1 MTPNA
6 QATLLPYANPTLSES
21 GASFTSAPPIRR
33 QYLQIKQRFPD
44 TILLFRLGD
53 FYETFEDDAETA
65 SRLLD
70 IVLTSRE
77 MGKGV
82 RVPMAGI
89 PHHAADGHIARLV
102 AAGHKVA
109 ICEQI
114 GGLDRGRT
122 LIDRDVTRIVT
133 PGTVTDPAMLD
144 SHRNSYIAA
153 VVYDRSRAGIAYA
166 DLSTGEFAATQLAA
180 GSPAEAH
187 AAAARELK
195 RLGAVEVVL
204 PPEQADADSAVIEPW
219 LPQGL
224 TVSRLDSWL
233 WKPERA
239 RETLLQHF
247 AVQSLDGFGLAEQ
260 RMALQAAGALLAYL
274 ADTQRSS
281 LVQITAIRTYSV
293 SGFMELDLQA
303 RRNLELAESARGDKK
318 HGLLAVLD
326 ETRTPMGGRLLRRW
340 LGQPLLDLE
349 TTHTRQDAVEHFV
362 TDALARAAIRQA
374 LNKIGDI
381 ERLANRA
388 LTGVIGPRELG
399 VLRQSLELVAK
410 IEAEAADIPG
420 CPSLTAARTAC
431 QTVQELL
438 SRALPDDPPAGPGN
452 GDAIRPGF
460 APELDEHDRAVREA
474 RAWIAGLERQERQR
488 TGIRTLKVGYNRVF
502 GYYIEISTSALAA
515 AEKERTVASASSHE
529 SPAVLP
535 AEYQVRQS
543 LANATRYIT
552 AQLKEAETRVLG
564 AQEVLAQLEADL
576 LRRVV
581 AEVAAHVER
590 LRETAAA
597 IGYLDV
603 ITTFAE
609 VAAGRG
615 FCRPVVDDSL
625 TIDIAAGRHPTL
637 ETLLPAGEF
646 VPNDAL
652 LDDGDR
658 RITILTGPN
667 MAGKSSWLR
676 QTALIVLMA
685 QIGSFV
691 PASAARIGLVDR
703 IFTRIGAHDDISSG
717 QSTFMVEMLELA
729 NILHHATPRSL
740 VLLDE
745 IGRGTSTWDGLAIA
759 RAAVEYLHNSS
770 RLGCRTLFATHF
782 HELTSLADHLP
793 GVFCARM
800 DVLEEGD
807 RVVFLHR
814 VVPGGADR
822 SYGVH
827 VAELAG
833 VPRGLTR
840 RAREILTDL
849 EQRALTEGGKG
860 RRRAM
865 ATPALDHGA
874 LQLTLFAPPSPVV
887 TTLRDLDVESLSP
900 LEALTKLFELKR
912 LAAGETSQDA

>member
-1 MTPNA
+1 LNPNA
-6 QATLLPYANPTLSES
+6 QASLLPDA
-21 GASFTSAPPIRR
+21 ASAPPEHGTALKSVPPIRR
-33 QYLQIKQRFPD
+33 QYLQIKRRFPD

-53 FYETFEDDAETA
+53 FYETFEDDAEIA
-65 SRLLD
+65 ARVLD

-102 AAGHKVA
+102 SAGHKVA

-153 VVYDRSRAGIAYA
+153 VVFDRARAGIAYA
-166 DLSTGEFAATQLAA
+166 DLSTGEFAATQLVA
-180 GSPAEAH
+180 GSPDEAY
-187 AAAARELK
+187 AAAGRELL

-204 PPEQADADSAVIEPW
+204 PADHENADGAPTGQW
-219 LPQGL
+219 LPTSL
-224 TVSRLDSWL
+224 AVSHIDSWL
-233 WKPERA
+233 WKAERA
-239 RETLLQHF
+239 RESLLQHF
-247 AVQSLDGFGLAEQ
+247 AVQSLDGFGLGEQ
-260 RMALQAAGALLAYL
+260 RMAVQAAGALLAYL
-274 ADTQRSS
+274 ADTQRSA
-281 LVQITAIRTYSV
+281 LVQITEIHTYSA
-293 SGFMELDLQA
+293 SGFMELDLQV
-303 RRNLELAESARGDKK
+303 RRNLELTESARGDKR

-326 ETRTPMGGRLLRRW
+326 ETRTPMGARLLRRW
-340 LGQPLLDLE
+340 LGQPLLELE
-349 TTHTRQDAVEHFV
+349 KIQSRHDAVEHYV
-362 TDALARAAIRQA
+362 TDALARGAIRQA
-374 LNKIGDI
+374 LTKIGDI

-388 LTGVIGPRELG
+388 LTGAISPRELAA
-399 VLRQSLELVAK
+399 LRQSLGLVTK
-410 IEAEAADIPG
+410 IAAEMTDGAV
-420 CPSLTAARTAC
+420 CPSLQGVRDAC
-431 QTVQELL
+431 LAVQELL
-438 SRALPDDPPAGPGN
+438 CRALPDDPPAALGN

-460 APELDEHDRAVREA
+460 APELDAHDRAVREA
-474 RAWIAGLERQERQR
+474 RSWIAGLERQERQR

-502 GYYIEISTSALAA
+502 GYFIEIGTAALAA
-515 AEKERTVASASSHE
+515 AAKERAAAAE
-529 SPAVLP
+529 PPEVLP

-543 LANATRYIT
+543 LANATRYVT
-552 AQLKEAETRVLG
+552 AQLKEAESRVLG
-564 AQEVLAQLEADL
+564 AQEILAHLEADL
-576 LRRVV
+576 LQRIVSEVAGHVEELREAAATIAYIDVITTL
-581 AEVAAHVER
+581 AEVAA
-590 LRETAAA
+590 A
-597 IGYLDV
+597 
-603 ITTFAE
+603 
-609 VAAGRG
+609 RG
-615 FCRPVVDDSL
+615 FSRPVVDESL
-625 TIDIAAGRHPTL
+625 TIDITGGRHPTL
-637 ETLLPAGEF
+637 ETLLPSGEF
-646 VPNDAL
+646 VANDAM
-652 LDDGDR
+652 LDDADR

-691 PASAARIGLVDR
+691 PATSARIGLVDR
-703 IFTRIGAHDDISSG
+703 IFTRIGAHDDIASG
-717 QSTFMVEMLELA
+717 QSTFMVEMIELA

-759 RAAVEYLHNSS
+759 RAVVEYVHNSS

-782 HELTSLADHLP
+782 HELTALADHLP

-833 VPRGLTR
+833 VPRALTR

-849 EQRALTEGGKG
+849 EHHPSGDGAKG
-860 RRRAM
+860 RRRVM
-865 ATPALDHGA
+865 ASPAPENTSM
-874 LQLTLFAPPSPVV
+874 QLTLFAPPSPVV
-887 TTLRDLDVESLSP
+887 TAIRDLDVESLSP

-912 LAAGETSQDA
+912 LAGGESALDA

>member
-1 MTPNA
+1 LTPNA
-6 QATLLPYANPTLSES
+6 QAMLLPDAGSALSEES
-21 GASFTSAPPIRR
+21 ASFKATPPIRR

-65 SRLLD
+65 ARVLD
-70 IVLTSRE
+70 IVLTGRE
-77 MGKGV
+77 MGKGI

-153 VVYDRSRAGIAYA
+153 VVCERARAGIAYA

-180 GSPAEAH
+180 GSPDEVQ
-187 AAAARELK
+187 AAAGREVQ

-204 PPEQADADSAVIEPW
+204 PAEQANADGTPIEEW
-219 LPQGL
+219 LPTGL
-224 TVSRLDSWL
+224 TVSRLDPWL

-239 RETLLQHF
+239 SETLLQHF

-260 RMALQAAGALLAYL
+260 RMAVQAAGALLAYL
-274 ADTQRSS
+274 TDTQRSA
-281 LVQITAIRTYSV
+281 LVQITAIHTYSA

-303 RRNLELAESARGDKK
+303 RRNLELAESARGEKR
-318 HGLLAVLD
+318 HGLLAVID

-349 TTHTRQDAVEHFV
+349 TIHRRQDAVEHYLA
-362 TDALARAAIRQA
+362 DALARSAIRQA
-374 LNKIGDI
+374 LTKIGDI

-399 VLRQSLELVAK
+399 VLRESLELVTK
-410 IEAEAADIPG
+410 IDAEAADIPG
-420 CPSLTAARTAC
+420 CPALAEVRTAC
-431 QTVQELL
+431 QPVLELL
-438 SRALPDDPPAGPGN
+438 CRALPDEPPASPGN

-460 APELDEHDRAVREA
+460 APELDGHDQAVREA
-474 RAWIAGLERQERQR
+474 RSWIAGLERQERQR

-502 GYYIEISTSALAA
+502 GYYIEISATALAA
-515 AEKERTVASASSHE
+515 AEKERTGSGE

-543 LANATRYIT
+543 LSNATRYIT

-564 AQEVLAQLEADL
+564 AQEILAQLEADL
-576 LRRVV
+576 LRRIV
-581 AEVAAHVER
+581 AEVGAQVEA

-597 IGYLDV
+597 VAHLDV
-603 ITTFAE
+603 ITTLAD
-609 VAAGRG
+609 VAAARG

-625 TIDIAAGRHPTL
+625 TITIEDGRHPTL
-637 ETLLPAGEF
+637 ETLLQAGEF
-646 VPNDAL
+646 VPNDAV

-691 PASAARIGLVDR
+691 PATAARIGLVDR

-745 IGRGTSTWDGLAIA
+745 IGRGTSTWDGMAIA
-759 RAAVEYLHNSS
+759 RAVVEYLHNSS

-840 RAREILTDL
+840 RAREILADL
-849 EQRALTEGGKG
+849 EQRAASEAVKG
-860 RRRAM
+860 RQAM
-865 ATPALDHGA
+865 SSPTPDRTTM
-874 LQLTLFAPPSPVV
+874 QLTLFAPPSPV
-887 TTLRDLDVESLSP
+887 LSAIRELDVESLSP

-912 LAAGETSQDA
+912 MADGESSPDV

>member
-1 MTPNA
+1 LTLNA
-6 QATLLPYANPTLSES
+6 QATLLPNTARVLSEES
-21 GASFTSAPPIRR
+21 ASFKATPPIRR

-53 FYETFEDDAETA
+53 FYETFEADAETA
-65 SRLLD
+65 ARVLD

-77 MGKGV
+77 MGKGM

-114 GGLDRGRT
+114 GGLDRGRA

-153 VVYDRSRAGIAYA
+153 VVCERGRAGIAYA
-166 DLSTGEFAATQLAA
+166 DLSTGEFAATQLVA
-180 GSPAEAH
+180 GSPEEAQ
-187 AAAARELK
+187 AAAGREVQ
-195 RLGAVEVVL
+195 RLGALEVVL
-204 PPEQADADSAVIEPW
+204 PVEQASPDGAANDQWVPK
-219 LPQGL
+219 GL

-260 RMALQAAGALLAYL
+260 RMALQAAGALLTYL
-274 ADTQRSS
+274 ADTQRSA
-281 LVQITAIRTYSV
+281 LVQITAIHTYSATG
-293 SGFMELDLQA
+293 SMELDLQA
-303 RRNLELAESARGDKK
+303 RRNLELVESARGEKR

-340 LGQPLLDLE
+340 LSQPLLDLE
-349 TTHTRQDAVEHFV
+349 SIHRRQDAVEHFV
-362 TDALARAAIRQA
+362 GDALSRTAIRQA
-374 LNKIGDI
+374 LNKMGDI

-399 VLRQSLELVAK
+399 VLRQSLELVTN
-410 IEAEAADIPG
+410 IESETAHVPG
-420 CPSLTAARTAC
+420 CPSLDEGRTSC
-431 QTVQELL
+431 QAVHDLL
-438 SRALPDDPPAGPGN
+438 RRALPDEPPAGLGN

-460 APELDEHDRAVREA
+460 APELDEHDRGVREA

-502 GYYIEISTSALAA
+502 GYYIEISTTALTA
-515 AEKERTVASASSHE
+515 AEKERTAASGSE
-529 SPAVLP
+529 SPAILP
-535 AEYQVRQS
+535 ADYQVRQS

-581 AEVAAHVER
+581 AEVGAHVEA
-590 LRETAAA
+590 LRATAAA
-597 IGYLDV
+597 IAYLDV
-603 ITTFAE
+603 ITTLAE
-609 VAAGRG
+609 VAAARG
-615 FCRPVVDDSL
+615 FCRPLVDDSL
-625 TIDIAAGRHPTL
+625 TIDIAGGRHPTL
-637 ETLLPAGEF
+637 ETVLPAGEF

-691 PASAARIGLVDR
+691 PATTARIGLVDR

-759 RAAVEYLHNSS
+759 RAVVEYLHNSS

-782 HELTSLADHLP
+782 HELTALADHLP

-840 RAREILTDL
+840 RAREILIDL
-849 EQRALTEGGKG
+849 EQRAATEGAKG

-865 ATPALDHGA
+865 SSPAPDHA
-874 LQLTLFAPPSPVV
+874 SMQLTLFAPPSPVV

-912 LAAGETSQDA
+912 LAEGEASHDA

>member
-1 MTPNA
+1 LTPNA
-6 QATLLPYANPTLSES
+6 QATLLPNTDPVLREGS
-21 GASFTSAPPIRR
+21 ASFKAVPPIRR

-65 SRLLD
+65 ARVLD

-144 SHRNSYIAA
+144 SHRNTYIAA
-153 VVYDRSRAGIAYA
+153 VVCERTRAGIAYA
-166 DLSTGEFAATQLAA
+166 DLSTGEFAATQLVAASPNEVRAAA
-180 GSPAEAH
+180 G
-187 AAAARELK
+187 REVQ
-195 RLGAVEVVL
+195 RLGAVEVVV
-204 PPEQADADSAVIEPW
+204 PVEHEPADGAMTEQW
-219 LPQGL
+219 LPG
-224 TVSRLDSWL
+224 TVAVSRTDSWL

-260 RMALQAAGALLAYL
+260 RVAVQAAGALLAYL
-274 ADTQRSS
+274 ADTQRSA
-281 LVQITAIRTYSV
+281 LVQITAIHTYSA
-293 SGFMELDLQA
+293 SEFMELDLQV
-303 RRNLELAESARGDKK
+303 RRNLELAESARGEKR
-318 HGLLAVLD
+318 HGLIAVLD
-326 ETRTPMGGRLLRRW
+326 DTRTAMGARLLRRW

-349 TTHTRQDAVEHFV
+349 EIHRRQDAVERYV
-362 TDALARAAIRQA
+362 TDALGRAAIRQA

-388 LTGVIGPRELG
+388 LTGAISPRELG
-399 VLRQSLELVAK
+399 ILRQSLELVAQ
-410 IEAEAADIPG
+410 IAAETTDIPG
-420 CPSLTAARTAC
+420 SPSLTGARVAC
-431 QTVQELL
+431 QAVQELL
-438 SRALPDDPPAGPGN
+438 RRALPDDPPAVMGN

-460 APELDEHDRAVREA
+460 APELDDHDRAVREA

-502 GYYIEISTSALAA
+502 GYYIEISTSALAT
-515 AEKERTVASASSHE
+515 AEKERATAAE
-529 SPAVLP
+529 PTAVLP

-543 LANATRYIT
+543 LANATRYVT
-552 AQLKEAETRVLG
+552 AQLKEAESRVLG
-564 AQEVLAQLEADL
+564 AQEILAHLEADL
-576 LRRVV
+576 LQRIA
-581 AEVAAHVER
+581 AEVAAHAEA

-597 IGYLDV
+597 IAYIDV
-603 ITTFAE
+603 VTTLAD
-609 VAAGRG
+609 VAAARG
-615 FCRPVVDDSL
+615 LVRPIVDDSL
-625 TIDIAAGRHPTL
+625 TIDITGGRHPTL
-637 ETLLPAGEF
+637 ETLLPSGEF

-652 LDDGDR
+652 LDDGER

-691 PASAARIGLVDR
+691 PATGARIGLVDR
-703 IFTRIGAHDDISSG
+703 IFTRIGAHDDIASG

-759 RAAVEYLHNSS
+759 RAVVEYLHNSS

-782 HELTSLADHLP
+782 HELTALADHLP

-833 VPRGLTR
+833 VPRALTR

-849 EQRALTEGGKG
+849 EQRAAGDATKG

-865 ATPALDHGA
+865 SSPAPDTMTM
-874 LQLTLFAPPSPVV
+874 QLTLFAPPSPVV
-887 TTLRDLDVESLSP
+887 TAISELDVESLSP

-912 LAAGETSQDA
+912 LADGESSPDA

>member
-1 MTPNA
+1 LTANA
-6 QATLLPYANPTLSES
+6 QATLLPNTDPALAEGS
-21 GASFTSAPPIRR
+21 ASFTAAPPIRR

-65 SRLLD
+65 ARVLD

-82 RVPMAGI
+82 RFPMAGI

-114 GGLDRGRT
+114 GGLDRGRS

-144 SHRNSYIAA
+144 SHRNTYIAA
-153 VVYDRSRAGIAYA
+153 VVFERARAGIAYA

-180 GSPAEAH
+180 ASPDEVQ
-187 AAAARELK
+187 AAAGREVQ
-195 RLGAVEVVL
+195 RLGAVEVVV
-204 PPEQADADSAVIEPW
+204 PVDQAHGDGATTELW
-219 LPQGL
+219 LPTSL
-224 TVSRLDSWL
+224 AVSRTDSWH
-233 WKPERA
+233 WNPDRA
-239 RETLLQHF
+239 RETLQQHF
-247 AVQSLDGFGLAEQ
+247 AVQSLDGFGLADQ
-260 RMALQAAGALLAYL
+260 RIAVQAAGALLAYL
-274 ADTQRSS
+274 ADTQRSA
-281 LVQITAIRTYSV
+281 LVQITAIHTYSA

-303 RRNLELAESARGDKK
+303 RRNLELAESSRGEKR

-326 ETRTPMGGRLLRRW
+326 ETRTPMGARLLRRW

-349 TTHTRQDAVEHFV
+349 MIHRRQDAVEHYV
-362 TDALARAAIRQA
+362 TDALARAAIRQS
-374 LNKIGDI
+374 LNKIGDL

-388 LTGVIGPRELG
+388 LTGAISPRELG
-399 VLRQSLELVAK
+399 VLRQSLELVAE
-410 IEAEAADIPG
+410 IAAEATEIPG
-420 CPSLTAARTAC
+420 CPSLMGARDAC
-431 QTVQELL
+431 QAVQELL
-438 SRALPDDPPAGPGN
+438 RRALPDDPPAVLGN
-452 GDAIRPGF
+452 GDALRPGF

-502 GYYIEISTSALAA
+502 GYFIEISTSALAA
-515 AEKERTVASASSHE
+515 AEKERATATE
-529 SPAVLP
+529 PPAVLP

-543 LANATRYIT
+543 LANATRYVT
-552 AQLKEAETRVLG
+552 AQLKEAESRVLG
-564 AQEVLAQLEADL
+564 AQEILAHLEADL
-576 LRRVV
+576 LQRIV
-581 AEVAAHVER
+581 AEVAAHAEA
-590 LRETAAA
+590 LREAAAA
-597 IGYLDV
+597 IAYLDV
-603 ITTFAE
+603 VTTLGD
-609 VAAGRG
+609 VAAARG
-615 FCRPVVDDSL
+615 FIRPVVDDSL
-625 TIDIAAGRHPTL
+625 TIDITDGRHPTL
-637 ETLLPAGEF
+637 ETLLPSGDF
-646 VPNDAL
+646 VPNNAL
-652 LDDGDR
+652 LDDRER

-703 IFTRIGAHDDISSG
+703 IFTRIGAQDDIASG

-759 RAAVEYLHNSS
+759 RAVVEYIHNSS

-782 HELTSLADHLP
+782 HELTALADHLP
-793 GVFCARM
+793 GVFCARL

-833 VPRGLTR
+833 VPRALTR

-849 EQRALTEGGKG
+849 EQRAIIDGGKS
-860 RRRAM
+860 RRQAM
-865 ATPALDHGA
+865 ASPAPNHA
-874 LQLTLFAPPSPVV
+874 TMQLTLFAPPSPVV
-887 TTLRDLDVESLSP
+887 TAIRDLDVEALSP

-912 LAAGETSQDA
+912 LAEGESSPDA

>member
-1 MTPNA
+1 
-6 QATLLPYANPTLSES
+6 L
-21 GASFTSAPPIRR
+21 
-33 QYLQIKQRFPD
+33 
-44 TILLFRLGD
+44 
-53 FYETFEDDAETA
+53 
-65 SRLLD
+65 
-70 IVLTSRE
+70 
-77 MGKGV
+77 
-82 RVPMAGI
+82 
-89 PHHAADGHIARLV
+89 
-102 AAGHKVA
+102 
-109 ICEQI
+109 
-114 GGLDRGRT
+114 
-122 LIDRDVTRIVT
+122 
-133 PGTVTDPAMLD
+133 
-144 SHRNSYIAA
+144 
-153 VVYDRSRAGIAYA
+153 
-166 DLSTGEFAATQLAA
+166 AAT
-180 GSPAEAH
+180 
-187 AAAARELK
+187 
-195 RLGAVEVVL
+195 
-204 PPEQADADSAVIEPW
+204 
-219 LPQGL
+219 
-224 TVSRLDSWL
+224 
-233 WKPERA
+233 
-239 RETLLQHF
+239 
-247 AVQSLDGFGLAEQ
+247 
-260 RMALQAAGALLAYL
+260 
-274 ADTQRSS
+274 
-281 LVQITAIRTYSV
+281 RT
-293 SGFMELDLQA
+293 
-303 RRNLELAESARGDKK
+303 
-318 HGLLAVLD
+318 
-326 ETRTPMGGRLLRRW
+326 GR
-340 LGQPLLDLE
+340 
-349 TTHTRQDAVEHFV
+349 
-362 TDALARAAIRQA
+362 
-374 LNKIGDI
+374 
-381 ERLANRA
+381 
-388 LTGVIGPRELG
+388 
-399 VLRQSLELVAK
+399 
-410 IEAEAADIPG
+410 
-420 CPSLTAARTAC
+420 

-438 SRALPDDPPAGPGN
+438 SRALPDEPPAGPGN

-502 GYYIEISTSALAA
+502 GYYIEISATALAA
-515 AEKERTVASASSHE
+515 AEKERTAASSPE

-564 AQEVLAQLEADL
+564 AQEILAQLEADL

-581 AEVAAHVER
+581 AEVGTHIEA

-597 IGYLDV
+597 IAYLDV
-603 ITTFAE
+603 ITTLAD
-609 VAAGRG
+609 VAAARG
-615 FCRPVVDDSL
+615 FCRPDVDDSL

-691 PASAARIGLVDR
+691 PATAARIGLVDR

-759 RAAVEYLHNSS
+759 RAVVEYLHNSS

-782 HELTSLADHLP
+782 HELTVLADHLP

-849 EQRALTEGGKG
+849 EQRAATEGVTG

-865 ATPALDHGA
+865 STPAPDHGTM
-874 LQLTLFAPPSPVV
+874 QLTLFAPPSPVV

-912 LAAGETSQDA
+912 LAEGETSQDA

>member
-6 QATLLPYANPTLSES
+6 QATLLSNADPAQPEGS
-21 GASFTSAPPIRR
+21 ASFKAVPPIRR

-65 SRLLD
+65 ARVLD

-144 SHRNSYIAA
+144 SRRNAYIAA
-153 VVYDRSRAGIAYA
+153 VVCERTRAGIAYA
-166 DLSTGEFAATQLAA
+166 DLSTGEFAATQLVA
-180 GSPAEAH
+180 GSPDEVH
-187 AAAARELK
+187 AAAGREVQ

-204 PPEQADADSAVIEPW
+204 PAGDEHADGATTEQWVPPS
-219 LPQGL
+219 L
-224 TVSRLDSWL
+224 TVSRTDSWL
-233 WKPERA
+233 WKAERA
-239 RETLLQHF
+239 RDTLLRHF

-260 RMALQAAGALLAYL
+260 RMAVQAAGALLAYL
-274 ADTQRSS
+274 ADTQRSA
-281 LVQITAIRTYSV
+281 LIQITAIHTYSA
-293 SGFMELDLQA
+293 SGFMELDLQV
-303 RRNLELAESARGDKK
+303 RRNLELAESARGEKR

-326 ETRTPMGGRLLRRW
+326 DTRTPMGARLLRRW

-349 TTHTRQDAVEHFV
+349 MIHGRQDAVEHYV
-362 TDALARAAIRQA
+362 ADPLARAAIRQA

-388 LTGVIGPRELG
+388 LTGAISPRELG
-399 VLRQSLELVAK
+399 VLRQSLELVAT
-410 IEAEAADIPG
+410 IDADAAEVPG
-420 CPSLTAARTAC
+420 CPTLTGARGAC
-431 QTVQELL
+431 QVVQELL
-438 SRALPDDPPAGPGN
+438 RRALPDDPPAVLGN

-460 APELDEHDRAVREA
+460 APDLDEHDRAVREA

-502 GYYIEISTSALAA
+502 GYYIEISATALAA
-515 AEKERTVASASSHE
+515 AEKERATAAE

-535 AEYQVRQS
+535 VEYQVRQS
-543 LANATRYIT
+543 LANATRYVT
-552 AQLKEAETRVLG
+552 AQLKEAESRVLG
-564 AQEVLAQLEADL
+564 AQEVLAHLEADL
-576 LRRVV
+576 LQRIV
-581 AEVAAHVER
+581 AEVAAHIEG
-590 LRETAAA
+590 LREAAAA
-597 IGYLDV
+597 IAYIDV
-603 ITTFAE
+603 ITSLAD
-609 VAAGRG
+609 VAAARG
-615 FCRPVVDDSL
+615 FSRPVVDDSL
-625 TIDIAAGRHPTL
+625 TIDITGGRHPTL

-646 VPNDAL
+646 VPNDAV
-652 LDDGDR
+652 LDDGER

-691 PASAARIGLVDR
+691 PATAARIGLVDR

-759 RAAVEYLHNSS
+759 RAVVEYLHNSS

-782 HELTSLADHLP
+782 HELTTLANHLP

-833 VPRGLTR
+833 VPRALTR

-849 EQRALTEGGKG
+849 EQRAATEGVKG

-865 ATPALDHGA
+865 SSPAPDPATM
-874 LQLTLFAPPSPVV
+874 QLTLFAPPSPVV
-887 TTLRDLDVESLSP
+887 TAIRELDVESLSP

-912 LAAGETSQDA
+912 LADGESAPDA

>member
-1 MTPNA
+1 MSSNA
-6 QATLLPYANPTLSES
+6 QTMLLPDADAAPPE
-21 GASFTSAPPIRR
+21 GAASSRSVPPIRR
-33 QYLQIKQRFPD
+33 QYLQIKRRFSD

-53 FYETFEDDAETA
+53 FYETFDNDAETA
-65 SRLLD
+65 ARVLD

-77 MGKGV
+77 MGKGL

-122 LIDRDVTRIVT
+122 VIDRDVTRIVT

-144 SHRNSYIAA
+144 SHRNSYIVA
-153 VVYDRSRAGIAYA
+153 VAFDRTQAGIAYA
-166 DLSTGEFAATQLAA
+166 DLSTGEFAATQLVTASA
-180 GSPAEAH
+180 DEVH
-187 AAAARELK
+187 AAAGRELL

-204 PPEQADADSAVIEPW
+204 PADHKSANDSLTEHW
-219 LPQGL
+219 LPAGL
-224 TVSRLDSWL
+224 AVSRTDSWL

-260 RMALQAAGALLAYL
+260 RMAIQAAGALLAYL
-274 ADTQRSS
+274 ADTQRSA
-281 LVQITAIRTYSV
+281 LVQITAIHTYSV

-303 RRNLELAESARGDKK
+303 RRNLELSESARGDKR

-326 ETRTPMGGRLLRRW
+326 ETRTAMGARLLRRW
-340 LGQPLLDLE
+340 LGQPLLDLAE
-349 TTHTRQDAVEHFV
+349 IHSRQDAVAHYV

-374 LNKIGDI
+374 LHKVGDI

-388 LTGVIGPRELG
+388 LTGAIGPRELG
-399 VLRQSLELVAK
+399 ALRQSLELVVK
-410 IEAEAADIPG
+410 IAAEMTDVPG
-420 CPSLTAARTAC
+420 CPSLQGVRDAC
-431 QTVQELL
+431 QSVEDLL
-438 SRALPDDPPAGPGN
+438 RRALPDDPPAALGN

-488 TGIRTLKVGYNRVF
+488 TGIRTLKVGYNKVF
-502 GYYIEISTSALAA
+502 GYFIEIGITALAA
-515 AEKERTVASASSHE
+515 AENERAAAAE

-535 AEYQVRQS
+535 PEYLVRQS
-543 LANATRYIT
+543 LANATRYVT
-552 AQLKEAETRVLG
+552 AQLKEAESRVLG
-564 AQEVLAQLEADL
+564 AQEILAHLEADL
-576 LRRVV
+576 LQRIV
-581 AEVAAHVER
+581 AEVAAHVEA
-590 LRETAAA
+590 LREAAA
-597 IGYLDV
+597 TIASVDV
-603 ITTFAE
+603 ITTLAE
-609 VAAGRG
+609 VAAARG
-615 FCRPVVDDSL
+615 FTRPVVDNSL
-625 TIDIAAGRHPTL
+625 TIDITDGRHPTL
-637 ETLLPAGEF
+637 ETLLPSGEF
-646 VPNDAL
+646 VANDSR
-652 LDDGDR
+652 LDDGER

-691 PASAARIGLVDR
+691 PATAARIGLVDR
-703 IFTRIGAHDDISSG
+703 IFTRIGAHDDIASG

-729 NILHHATPRSL
+729 TILHHATPRSL

-759 RAAVEYLHNSS
+759 RAVVEYLHNSS

-782 HELTSLADHLP
+782 HELTALADHLP

-833 VPRGLTR
+833 VPRALTR
-840 RAREILTDL
+840 RAREILSDL
-849 EQRALTEGGKG
+849 ERHPTGDGANG
-860 RRRAM
+860 RRRVM
-865 ATPALDHGA
+865 CTPASENVTM
-874 LQLTLFAPPSPVV
+874 QLTLFAPPSPVV
-887 TTLRDLDVESLSP
+887 TAIRGLDVESLSP

-912 LAAGETSQDA
+912 LADGESVRDT